1 MILDESGHVDTTQ
14 LRRSTRSTRYDGFRV
29 PQPSDLKRGMSK
41 VKPRKT
47 PVVTRNLSATAPSGI
62 PAVLDVSSEPVPAPT
77 PIPVIQEIGIV
88 RCGVPPEELNAEK
101 LMVAPQATLP
111 PKDAVN

>member
-1 MILDESGHVDTTQ
+1 M
-14 LRRSTRSTRYDGFRV
+14 
-29 PQPSDLKRGMSK
+29 
-41 VKPRKT
+41 KPRKT
-47 PVVTRNLSATAPSGI
+47 PVITRNLYATAPSGI
-62 PAVLDVSSEPVPAPT
+62 SAVLDVRPESVPDPT

-111 PKDAVN
+111 PKDAAN